1 MGNREY
7 YEMKLEVIRAIED
20 DKIETPHHI
29 PVGIYAQEAAS
40 LYYWALDDKDALA
53 AVGLPP
59 ELVDD
64 LPIRI
69 EALKEASAYWDNYRN
84 AEKKNA
90 REWKTRAPLA
100 YNLRK
105 RLLTDFRHAFQYH
118 PQQMKTVR
126 NIAKGKS
133 HDKMIRALN
142 DLGVLGKKNLQLL
155 EAVNFDMS
163 LLDRAVQISK
173 EMAKLLPD
181 VNKERREHPELKKI
195 RDQAYTHL
203 KEAVDQIRS
212 YGKYLFRDNKRRL
225 RGYKSDY
232 IRETKLK
239 QRLKRKKTG
248 ANDPRNTRKTQ
259 KKM

>member
-1 MGNREY
+1 MGNQEY

-20 DKIETPHHI
+20 DKIETPHNI
-29 PVGIYAQEAAS
+29 PVGIYAHEADS
-40 LYYWALDDKDALA
+40 LYGYAREDKDALA

-69 EALKEASAYWDNYRN
+69 GALIEASSNWNNYRN
-84 AEKKNA
+84 TEKKNA
-90 REWKTRAPLA
+90 REWKTRDPLA

-105 RLLTDFRHAFQYH
+105 RLLTDFRHAFQDH
-118 PQQMKTVR
+118 PQQMKAVR

-163 LLDRAVQISK
+163 LLDKAVQISK

-181 VNKERREHPELKKI
+181 VNKERREHSELKKI

-203 KEAVDQIRS
+203 KEAVDKIRS
-212 YGKYLFRDNKRRL
+212 YGKYLFRDNKSRL

-232 IRETKLK
+232 IRERKLK
-239 QRLKRKKTG
+239 LRLKRKKTSPPPKG
-248 ANDPRNTRKTQ
+248 H
-259 KKM
+259 

>member
-1 MGNREY
+1 MKTWEC
-7 YEMKLEVIRAIED
+7 YEKKLEVIRAIKD
-20 DKIETPHHI
+20 NKIKTPHNI
-29 PVGIYAQEAAS
+29 PVGIYIQEAND
-40 LYYWALDDKDALA
+40 LYNYAREDKDALA

-69 EALKEASAYWDNYRN
+69 GALSEASRTWNVYRN
-84 AEKKNA
+84 TEKKNA

-105 RLLTDFRHAFQYH
+105 RLLTDFRHAFQDH
-118 PQQMKTVR
+118 PQQMKAVR

-133 HDKMIRALN
+133 HAKMIRALN

-155 EAVNFDMS
+155 EAVNFDTS
-163 LLDRAVQISK
+163 LLDRAVQLSK
-173 EMAKLLPD
+173 EMAKLFAA
-181 VNKERREHPELKKI
+181 VNRERLEPPEPKKI

-203 KEAVDQIRS
+203 KEAVDKIRS
-212 YGKYLFRDNKRRL
+212 YGKYLFRDNKSRL

-232 IRETKLK
+232 IREIKLK
-239 QRLKRKKTG
+239 QRLKRKKTSPPPKG
-248 ANDPRNTRKTQ
+248 H
-259 KKM
+259 

>member
-1 MGNREY
+1 MGNQEY

-20 DKIETPHHI
+20 DKIKTPQNI
-29 PVGIYAQEAAS
+29 PLGIYAQEAYS
-40 LYYWALDDKDALA
+40 LYNYARDDKDALA

-69 EALKEASAYWDNYRN
+69 GALIEASSYWNNYRN
-84 AEKKNA
+84 TEKKNA

-105 RLLTDFRHAFQYH
+105 RLLTVFRHAFQDH
-118 PQQMKTVR
+118 PQQMKAVR

-133 HDKMIRALN
+133 HDKMIRDLN

-163 LLDRAVQISK
+163 LLDKAVQISK

-181 VNKERREHPELKKI
+181 VNKERREHSELKKI

-203 KEAVDQIRS
+203 KEAVDKIRS
-212 YGKYLFRDNKRRL
+212 YGKYLFRDNKKRL

-232 IRETKLK
+232 IREIKLK
-239 QRLKRKKTG
+239 LRRKRKKTSPPPKG
-248 ANDPRNTRKTQ
+248 H
-259 KKM
+259 

>member
-1 MGNREY
+1 MGNQEY
-7 YEMKLEVIRAIED
+7 YEKKLEVIRAIED
-20 DKIETPHHI
+20 DKIETPHNI
-29 PVGIYAQEAAS
+29 PVGIYAQEADS
-40 LYYWALDDKDALA
+40 LYGYARDDKDALA

-69 EALKEASAYWDNYRN
+69 GALREASSNWNVYQKT
-84 AEKKNA
+84 EKKNA

-105 RLLTDFRHAFQYH
+105 RLLTDFRHAFQDH
-118 PQQMKTVR
+118 PQQMKAVR

-163 LLDRAVQISK
+163 LLDKAVQISK

-181 VNKERREHPELKKI
+181 VNKERREHSELKKI

-203 KEAVDQIRS
+203 KEAVDKIRS
-212 YGKYLFRDNKRRL
+212 NGKHLFRDNK
-225 RGYKSDY
+225 S
-232 IRETKLK
+232 
-239 QRLKRKKTG
+239 RLKGSRSSFILPYVQGHVWGGQHSNIPTHR
-248 ANDPRNTRKTQ
+248 PRFL
-259 KKM
+259 

>member
-1 MGNREY
+1 MKPWEC
-7 YEMKLEVIRAIED
+7 YEKKLEVIISIED
-20 DKIETPHHI
+20 NKIETPHNI
-29 PVGIYAQEAAS
+29 PVGIYIQEAND
-40 LYYWALDDKDALA
+40 LYNYAREDKDALA

-59 ELVDD
+59 ELVED

-69 EALKEASAYWDNYRN
+69 GALREASATWNVYRDT
-84 AEKKNA
+84 EKKNA
-90 REWKTRAPLA
+90 REWKTQAPLA

-105 RLLTDFRHAFQYH
+105 RLLTDFRHAFQDH
-118 PQQMKTVR
+118 PQQMKAVR

-163 LLDRAVQISK
+163 LLDKAVKISK
-173 EMAKLLPD
+173 EMAKLLSD
-181 VNKERREHPELKKI
+181 VNKERREHSELKKI

-212 YGKYLFRDNKRRL
+212 YGKYLFRDNKSRL

-232 IRETKLK
+232 IREIKLT
-239 QRLKRKKTG
+239 QRRKRKKTG
-248 ANDPRNTRKTQ
+248 A
-259 KKM
+259 KKDGKSS